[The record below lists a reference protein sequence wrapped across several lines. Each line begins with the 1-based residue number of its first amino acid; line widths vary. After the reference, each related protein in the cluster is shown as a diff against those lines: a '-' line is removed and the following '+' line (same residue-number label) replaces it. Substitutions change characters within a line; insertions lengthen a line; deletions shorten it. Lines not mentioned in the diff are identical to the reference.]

1 LGAMG
6 RPGALGTILRGAMVD
21 EDAFL
26 TLNALYLK
34 KMASVGDLAKISG
47 VSAEQVQALVNQF
60 VEQDW
65 VLDMGEEVLI
75 QPEGMTEVQD
85 YYRQNYADLSQREE
99 MAAWFARFEPI
110 NKQFIKHVSD
120 WQQTGGDSRDQDRVI
135 ATVERLIKLIGEIA
149 QLVPRYSGYI
159 RRFERSVTEVDE
171 GNPDF
176 VCTPTVDSLHN
187 IWFEF
192 HEDFLMTLGK
202 ERTE

>member
-1 LGAMG
+1 ML
-6 RPGALGTILRGAMVD
+6 D
-21 EDAFL
+21 DDAFL

-34 KMASVGDLAKISG
+34 KMASIGDLTNISG
-47 VSAEQVQALVNQF
+47 VPADQVRALVSRF
-60 VEQDW
+60 AEQDW
-65 VLDMGEEVLI
+65 VLDMGEEALI
-75 QPEGMTEVQD
+75 QPEGMTAVQEH
-85 YYRQNYADLSQREE
+85 YRDGYADLSQRGE
-99 MAAWFARFEPI
+99 MTAWFARFEPI

-120 WQQTGGDSRDQDRVI
+120 WQQTGGDPRDQDRVI

-192 HEDFLMTLGK
+192 HEDFLLILGK